1 MSVPQ
6 PKKLPGGLPPWM
18 ATFADLMALMM
29 TFFVLLFAY
38 SKVEEEKFK
47 QMAGS
52 MAEAFGGVQYIKS
65 NSEDSV
71 PGMEAGVM
79 SSTGYTPLQFDPK
92 SGRIVSQP
100 LQGAQ
105 QGQDRH
111 DREAQEL
118 LEELQDALS
127 EDVEAGA
134 VVLEKNNHD
143 IVIRFPEHVS
153 FASGSANL
161 VARAMPLISR
171 IVSLIHGDKMLIVAG
186 HTDNRPVGSG
196 TFRSNWGLSA
206 ARAASVADQI
216 LRKGNIDPSRL
227 VVAGYADTRPIAPN
241 DTADRRA
248 RNRRVE
254 IIVRKATDEDSDNSN
269 QSEDYL
275 N

>member
-1 MSVPQ
+1 MSAPQ
-6 PKKLPGGLPPWM
+6 AKKLPGGLPPWM

-79 SSTGYTPLQFDPK
+79 SRTGFTPLQFDPK
-92 SGRIVSQP
+92 SGRIISQP

-111 DREAQEL
+111 DREAEEL
-118 LEELQDALS
+118 LKELQDALN
-127 EDVEAGA
+127 EDIEAGA
-134 VVLEKNNHD
+134 VALEKKEHD

-153 FASGSANL
+153 FASGSADL
-161 VARAMPLISR
+161 VDRAIPLISR
-171 IVSLIHGDKMLIVAG
+171 IVGLISSDRMLIVAG
-186 HTDNRPVGSG
+186 HTDDRPVASG
-196 TFRSNWGLSA
+196 MFKSNWGLSA
-206 ARAASVADQI
+206 ARAASVAEQI
-216 LRKGNIDPSRL
+216 LSKRHIDPSRM
-227 VVAGYADTRPIAPN
+227 VVAGYADTRPIVAN
-241 DTADRRA
+241 DTAGHRA

-254 IIVRKATDEDSDNSN
+254 IIVRQGTEESTDSN
-269 QSEDYL
+269 QNEGFL